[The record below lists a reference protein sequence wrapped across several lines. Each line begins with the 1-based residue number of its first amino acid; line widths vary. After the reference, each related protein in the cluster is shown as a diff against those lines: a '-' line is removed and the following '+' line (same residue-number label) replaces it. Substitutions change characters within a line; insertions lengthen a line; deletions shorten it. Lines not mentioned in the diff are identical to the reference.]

1 MNNRWEWHVG
11 TRDVDGVVS
20 DVTEPDGADRRDDG
34 DVDTGRAA
42 PQRPRPGIIDRLRLM
57 LRATVADQMVL
68 HGRARV
74 VMVGICV
81 VVVLSVGWWAVRPE
95 RPPPEASMPFITDT
109 SPAPPADV
117 NADIVVHVAGA
128 VQRAG
133 VVILT
138 EGARVVDAVQAVG
151 GLTADADL
159 SRMNLAL
166 TLTDGAA
173 VIVPIV
179 GEPLPIDTSSGVSG
193 PVRLN
198 TADAV
203 LLETLPGVGP
213 ATALAIITE
222 RDTAGPFIDVDDRD
236 RVPGIGPA
244 TLERL
249 RPLVVP

>member
-1 MNNRWEWHVG
+1 MGR
-11 TRDVDGVVS
+11 RDVDGVAS
-20 DVTEPDGADRRDDG
+20 DVTERDDADRS
-34 DVDTGRAA
+34 VDADLNTTRAA
-42 PQRPRPGIIDRLRLM
+42 PQRPSLSIVDRLRLM
-57 LRATVADQMVL
+57 VRGVVADQILL

-74 VMVGICV
+74 VIVGVSV

-95 RPPPEASMPFITDT
+95 PPPPEASMPFITDT
-109 SPAPPADV
+109 SAAPPAAV
-117 NADIVVHVAGA
+117 GADIVVHVAGA
-128 VQRAG
+128 VQRDG

-159 SRMNLAL
+159 SRVNLAL

-173 VIVPIV
+173 VIVPKV
-179 GEPLPIDTSSGVSG
+179 GEPLPIDTTSGVSG

-198 TADAV
+198 TADAA

-222 RDTAGPFIDVDDRD
+222 RDTAGAFIDVDDLD

>member
-1 MNNRWEWHVG
+1 
-11 TRDVDGVVS
+11 
-20 DVTEPDGADRRDDG
+20 
-34 DVDTGRAA
+34 
-42 PQRPRPGIIDRLRLM
+42 M

-95 RPPPEASMPFITDT
+95 APPPEASMPFITDT

-117 NADIVVHVAGA
+117 REDIVVHVAGA

-151 GLTADADL
+151 GLSADADL

-222 RDTAGPFIDVDDRD
+222 RDTAGPFIDVDDLD

>member
-1 MNNRWEWHVG
+1 MGR
-11 TRDVDGVVS
+11 RDVDHVAS
-20 DVTEPDGADRRDDG
+20 DVTEPDSAGRSVAG
-34 DVDTGRAA
+34 DLHTGRAA
-42 PQRPRPGIIDRLRLM
+42 PQRPSPSVVDRLRLM
-57 LRATVADQMVL
+57 LHGVVADQIVL

-74 VMVGICV
+74 AMVGISV
-81 VVVLSVGWWAVRPE
+81 VVVLSVGWWAVRPGP
-95 RPPPEASMPFITDT
+95 PPPEASMPFITET
-109 SPAPPADV
+109 SPAPPV
-117 NADIVVHVAGA
+117 EVSTDIVVHVAGA
-128 VQRAG
+128 VQRDG

-159 SRMNLAL
+159 SRVNLAL

-173 VIVPIV
+173 VIVPTV
-179 GEPLPIDTSSGVSG
+179 REPLPIDTTSGVSG

-198 TADAV
+198 TADAA

-222 RDTAGPFIDVDDRD
+222 RDTAGPFLDVDDLD

>member
-1 MNNRWEWHVG
+1 VG
-11 TRDVDGVVS
+11 KSDVDGGAS
-20 DVTEPDGADRRDDG
+20 AVTELDGAGRRDDG
-34 DVDTGRAA
+34 DVDTGRAV

-95 RPPPEASMPFITDT
+95 PPPPEASMPFITDT

-117 NADIVVHVAGA
+117 RADIVVHVAGA

-159 SRMNLAL
+159 SRVNLAL

-179 GEPLPIDTSSGVSG
+179 GEPTAHRHLQRCERAGASQHCRCCAAG
-193 PVRLN
+193 N
-198 TADAV
+198 TARGRPGD
-203 LLETLPGVGP
+203 GVGDYHR
-213 ATALAIITE
+213 A
-222 RDTAGPFIDVDDRD
+222 RHRGPLHR
-236 RVPGIGPA
+236 R
-244 TLERL
+244 R
-249 RPLVVP
+249 

>member
-1 MNNRWEWHVG
+1 
-11 TRDVDGVVS
+11 
-20 DVTEPDGADRRDDG
+20 
-34 DVDTGRAA
+34 
-42 PQRPRPGIIDRLRLM
+42 M
-57 LRATVADQMVL
+57 LRAAVADQIVL
-68 HGRARV
+68 HGRARM

-95 RPPPEASMPFITDT
+95 PSPPEASLPFITDT

-159 SRMNLAL
+159 SRVNLAL
-166 TLTDGAA
+166 TLIDGAA
-173 VIVPIV
+173 VIVPTV
-179 GEPLPIDTSSGVSG
+179 GEPLPIDTASGVSG

-198 TADAV
+198 TADAA

-222 RDTAGPFIDVDDRD
+222 RDTAGPFIDVDDLD